1 MLYVFA
7 GLLAAAVV
15 GLDQLTKY
23 WVTAHIALGGQVSLL
38 PGIIHLTYVKNT
50 GAAFSIFSGQ
60 RWPLIVLTL
69 AVLIAIIYAVARR
82 YVRHPFGVLTL
93 AAITGGAVGNLID
106 RARQGFVVDMFEVEF
121 MRFAVF
127 NVADIFLTCGA
138 VLLCFYIIFF
148 FGKDEAARRAENQH
162 DDSV

>member
-1 MLYVFA
+1 V
-7 GLLAAAVV
+7 
-15 GLDQLTKY
+15 
-23 WVTAHIALGGQVSLL
+23 
-38 PGIIHLTYVKNT
+38 HLTYVKNT

-69 AVLIAIIYAVARR
+69 AVLAVIVYAVARR

-93 AAITGGAVGNLID
+93 AAIVGGAVGNLID

-138 VLLCFYIIFF
+138 VALCFYIIFF
-148 FGKDEAARRAENQH
+148 FGKDEKARLAEKHH
-162 DDSV
+162 DDSE